1 MTVVPGASLARSRGI
16 ADGLGLLCA
25 GIGSSS
31 RSRDP
36 ARWRI
41 CPVHSYRANVD
52 PNIDDEALSRLCRRY
67 GIAKLWVFGSVARGT
82 QGSDSDLDLLYELQP
97 GAHLGWEI
105 TELRDELS
113 RLFARP
119 VDLVS
124 RRSIHPMLREAVLRE
139 AKALHAA

>member
-1 MTVVPGASLARSRGI
+1 MNASRGVDTSSPGLTKSQRELI
-16 ADGLGLLCA
+16 AFLSEGHT
-25 GIGSSS
+25 S
-31 RSRDP
+31 P
-36 ARWRI
+36 AADRVNRWIACSPRYAAFVEQYKHKI
-41 CPVHSYRANVD
+41 RKKLRVTREP
-52 PNIDDEALSRLCRRY
+52 EA
-67 GIAKLWVFGSVARGT
+67 AA
-82 QGSDSDLDLLYELQP
+82 DLLYELQP